1 MIEPAARVEE
11 APSEDSIPTLVSQLI
26 DDGKQ
31 FARSE
36 LNLYRARL
44 VSRVG
49 EARNGIILVVAA
61 WSLIHAVLV
70 AALVGLVFVLT
81 PLIGAGGATAAVVL
95 IGLALTA
102 LLATLGWLQLRKAI
116 AGPDKG
122 DRK

>member
-1 MIEPAARVEE
+1 VIEPAARVEE
-11 APSEDSIPTLVSQLI
+11 NPPEDSISTLVSQLI

-31 FARSE
+31 FAQAE
-36 LNLYRARL
+36 LNLYRTRL

-61 WSLIHAVLV
+61 LSLIHAVLV

-81 PLIGAGGATAAVVL
+81 PLIGPGGATAAVVL
-95 IGLALTA
+95 LGFALTA

-116 AGPDKG
+116 GGTDKD